1 MGKKTKNSVYSDT
14 CAQLRTANI
23 GSEKGSELGDF
34 SANHESFGSRVSE
47 ARKSFGFTQKD
58 LAQKIGVTANSIQN
72 YEKGQVPSGDIVVRL
87 AKEFNCSTDW
97 LLTGEGGAG
106 AQGKSPAAT
115 LASMAD
121 SRAASEAF
129 AKTPGMGALM
139 ASTYNDHEDFDFA
152 EVMAQTIDILKSKTV
167 YTTAIVSN
175 IKAFHKAITTEQ
187 QIENM
192 QDQLNQALTSFA
204 SFQAQ
209 LDKTNQV
216 VTNLQNENQQLRQE
230 LEQSRAGSA
239 LSDTG

>member
-1 MGKKTKNSVYSDT
+1 MGKKIKNNVFPSEYTK
-14 CAQLRTANI
+14 LRTTNA
-23 GSEKGSELGDF
+23 GSENSSELDGF
-34 SANHESFGSRVSE
+34 SANHESFGSRVSG

-58 LAQKIGVTANSIQN
+58 LAQKIGVTTNSIQN

-87 AKEFNCSTDW
+87 AKEFACSTDW

-106 AQGKSPAAT
+106 AQEKTAAAT
-115 LASMAD
+115 
-121 SRAASEAF
+121 
-129 AKTPGMGALM
+129 M
-139 ASTYNDHEDFDFA
+139 ASIYNDHDDFDFA

-192 QDQLNQALTSFA
+192 QDQLNQALS

-209 LDKTNQV
+209 IDKTNQV
-216 VTNLQNENQQLRQE
+216 VTNLQHENQQLRHE
-230 LEQSRAGSA
+230 LEESRAQS
-239 LSDTG
+239 SVRDTG

>member
-1 MGKKTKNSVYSDT
+1 MGKKQKNSVYPDT
-14 CAQLRTANI
+14 CAQLRTSNV
-23 GSEKGSELGDF
+23 GSEKSSELGDF

-58 LAQKIGVTANSIQN
+58 LAQKIGVTTNSIQN

-87 AKEFNCSTDW
+87 AKEFDCSTDW
-97 LLTGEGGAG
+97 LLAGEGAG
-106 AQGKSPAAT
+106 LGQKKTAAWKLT
-115 LASMAD
+115 
-121 SRAASEAF
+121 REAASDTF
-129 AKTPGMGALM
+129 AKTSGIGAPTVSLH
-139 ASTYNDHEDFDFA
+139 NDHEEFDFA

-192 QDQLNQALTSFA
+192 QGQLNQALASFA
-204 SFQAQ
+204 SFQEQ

-216 VTNLQNENQQLRQE
+216 LANLRAENQQLRQE